1 MYRVTKAL
9 NHNAVLAI
17 KDKGSREYLL
27 LGKGIGF
34 GRKVSEYIEPT
45 EDCRIYSL
53 SSDSE
58 RGNARELLRDIN
70 PKYLEIADAILDGA
84 KQEFGKVDRGILFPL
99 ADHIGFAAKRIRDGE
114 KISNPLKQ
122 DIQVLFYKE
131 YKVAAL
137 AKQLL
142 LESDGLALDE
152 DEIGYIA
159 LHVHSSICD
168 EKVSGAMQIAA
179 AVRECISLIEA
190 DVGKNIDVQTI
201 SYNRMMNHIKYM
213 AARAM
218 TGEVLK
224 LDMNEYMEQ
233 KFPASFR
240 IAATVCRH
248 LEQHL
253 EIKLA
258 DSEIG
263 YLAMHIERV
272 YADESPDNA
281 VEA

>member
-17 KDKGSREYLL
+17 KEKGSREYLL
-27 LGKGIGF
+27 LEKGIGF

-45 EDCRIYSL
+45 EDCRVYSL
-53 SSDSE
+53 ANDSE
-58 RGNARELLRDIN
+58 TGSARNLLESSE
-70 PKYLEIADAILDGA
+70 PKYLEIANTILDEA
-84 KQEFGKVDRGILFPL
+84 EKEFGKVDRSILFPL
-99 ADHIGFAAKRIRDGE
+99 ADHITFAVKRIQNGE
-114 KISNPLKQ
+114 QISNPLNQ

-131 YKVAAL
+131 YKIASKVKELL
-137 AKQLL
+137 A
-142 LESDGLALDE
+142 EADHITVSE

-190 DVGKNIDVQTI
+190 DVGKSIDVQTI

-213 AARAM
+213 AARALN
-218 TGEVLK
+218 GEELK

-233 KFPASFR
+233 KFPNSFR
-240 IAATVCRH
+240 IAATVCSHLGRH
-248 LEQHL
+248 LEVIL
-253 EIKLA
+253 PDI
-258 DSEIG
+258 EIG

-272 YADESPDNA
+272 YADEGSENK
-281 VEA
+281 

>member
-17 KDKGSREYLL
+17 MDKSSREYLL

-58 RGNARELLRDIN
+58 RGSARELLREID
-70 PKYLEIADAILDGA
+70 PKYLEIADAILDSA

-99 ADHIGFAAKRIRDGE
+99 ADHIAFAARRIRNGE
-114 KISNPLKQ
+114 QISNPLNQ

-131 YKVAAL
+131 YKVATL
-137 AKQLL
+137 ARKL
-142 LESDGLALDE
+142 LEEADGVLLDE

-224 LDMNEYMEQ
+224 LDLNEYMEQ
-233 KFPASFR
+233 KFPASFQ
-240 IAATVCRH
+240 IATTVCRH

-253 EIKLA
+253 NIRLA
-258 DSEIG
+258 DIEIG

-272 YADESPDNA
+272 YADEK
-281 VEA
+281 